1 MAKKKYKK
9 KERDAVDNAV
19 YVFHNQVF
27 NFDMFINALNADD
40 AMAKFD
46 QCGMANR
53 DQWKIMVEIGQQPA

>member
-40 AMAKFD
+40 AMAID
-46 QCGMANR
+46 LTNVV
-53 DQWKIMVEIGQQPA
+53 WLTETIGKLW

>member
-9 KERDAVDNAV
+9 KERDKVDNAV

-40 AMAKFD
+40 AMTRFD

-53 DQWKIMVEIGQQPA
+53 DHWKITVEIGQQPA